1 MGKKGALERT
11 QDRDAREFAIQGVML
26 ARLLRNP
33 GRYVAQSR
41 EFAIQGVMVGVRHK
55 DLVDRMGVISVR
67 LLRRIGDYRLPLH
80 VAPAMN
86 CMQRGARYRV
96 VDFKCSAGRWTQQVQ
111 GAARFGK
118 LRRGI
123 AIARG
128 VAIAE

>member
-1 MGKKGALERT
+1 MGKKGALEQT
-11 QDRDAREFAIQGVML
+11 QDRGAREFAIQGVTL

-41 EFAIQGVMVGVRHK
+41 EFANQGVMVGARHK
-55 DLVDRMGVISVR
+55 DLVDRMGVIFVR
-67 LLRRIGDYRLPLH
+67 PLRRIGDYRLPLH
-80 VAPAMN
+80 VAPTMN
-86 CMQRGARYRV
+86 CAQRGARYRV
-96 VDFKCSAGRWTQQVQ
+96 VDFKRRAGRWAQQVQ

>member
-26 ARLLRNP
+26 RNP

-41 EFAIQGVMVGVRHK
+41 EFAIQGVMVGVRHE
-55 DLVDRMGVISVR
+55 DFVERMGVIFVR
-67 LLRRIGDYRLPLH
+67 LLRRIGGYRLPLH

-96 VDFKCSAGRWTQQVQ
+96 VDFKCRAGRWTQHVQ
-111 GAARFGK
+111 GAARSGE

>member
-11 QDRDAREFAIQGVML
+11 QGRYAREFAIQGVML
-26 ARLLRNP
+26 ARLSRSP

-41 EFAIQGVMVGVRHK
+41 EFAIQGVIVGAQRK
-55 DLVDRMGVISVR
+55 DLVGRMGVIFVR

-80 VAPAMN
+80 VAPTMN

-96 VDFKCSAGRWTQQVQ
+96 VDFKCNAGRWTQQVQ

-128 VAIAE
+128 VAVAE